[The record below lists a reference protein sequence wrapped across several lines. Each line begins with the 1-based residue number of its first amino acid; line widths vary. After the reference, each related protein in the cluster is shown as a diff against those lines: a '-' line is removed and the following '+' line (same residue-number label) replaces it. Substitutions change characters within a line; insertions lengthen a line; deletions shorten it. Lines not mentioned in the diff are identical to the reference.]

1 MNGLVGGRLL
11 VGGLGSG
18 PLGPLNTDGQKTNV
32 SSVHI
37 HGFHNDSLR
46 LTEIFLHI

>member
-1 MNGLVGGRLL
+1 MYGLVEGRLL
-11 VGGLGSG
+11 VGGLG
-18 PLGPLNTDGQKTNV
+18 PGQKTNV